1 MAHADV
7 AAGIETALRV
17 GAVSP
22 DVVAVE
28 ARRHA
33 SEHTALN
40 EGGGSRSGRHLD
52 DHRPVNVHRVV
63 SLTQYR
69 LADPAAVIAGLPPDR
84 RPLPTVD
91 AYDQLLASRRPAPT
105 TKETGT

>member
-1 MAHADV
+1 MAHANV
-7 AAGIETALRV
+7 VAGIEAALTV

-33 SEHTALN
+33 TEHAAHVAA
-40 EGGGSRSGRHLD
+40 GGSNTGRHLD
-52 DHRPVNVHRVV
+52 ERRGVNVHRVV

-84 RPLPTVD
+84 RPLPTVE
-91 AYDQLLASRRPAPT
+91 AYDTLLSSRRPPT